1 MGAQVGLVFIVKS
14 NTALLQYQLRGEV
27 STTKGLA
34 QAYLRAKAP
43 QIHVTSPETWMLPGT
58 FRMQPCGNDSFSLPM
73 AGHAAPLN
81 YEVLY
86 LCKGGVPAL
95 EGKANN

>member
-58 FRMQPCGNDSFSLPM
+58 FRMQPCGNESFSLPID
-73 AGHAAPLN
+73 GHRS
-81 YEVLY
+81 
-86 LCKGGVPAL
+86 AL
-95 EGKANN
+95 EALLPYL